1 MTNIPRTAEFD
12 PDLIKWLDWFC
23 YEKEITFS
31 QALNQVLQLGHQ
43 CIENNQQPDELPKT
57 QKLLIQTS
65 MESLLLLQEAVTPEQ
80 RKVIRERAKTLIRNT
95 LAIEV
100 TPECPPS

>member
-43 CIENNQQPDELPKT
+43 CIENNQLPDELPKA

-65 MESLLLLQEAVTPEQ
+65 MESLLLLQEAASPEQ
-80 RKVIRERAKTLIRNT
+80 RKAIRDRAKILIRNT
-95 LAIEV
+95 LALEG

>member
-1 MTNIPRTAEFD
+1 MINIPRTAEFD

-43 CIENNQQPDELPKT
+43 CIENNQLPDELPKA
-57 QKLLIQTS
+57 QKLLIQCT
-65 MESLLLLQEAVTPEQ
+65 MESLLLLQENVTPEV
-80 RKVIRERAKTLIRNT
+80 RKTIRDRAKTLIRNT
-95 LAIEV
+95 LAVEV

>member
-43 CIENNQQPDELPKT
+43 CIENNQQPDELPKA

-65 MESLLLLQEAVTPEQ
+65 MESLLLLQEDVTQDQ
-80 RKVIRERAKTLIRNT
+80 RKAIRARAKVLILRT
-95 LAIEV
+95 LALED